1 MQLSTLS
8 LAAFFTTAASFT
20 VHPLNSVG
28 VSVSRVTRK
37 SSRSDQGWN
46 NDNFLDA
53 LGGGEPAR
61 DAANQQYQRESANRS
76 AARDRRFQSMVGE
89 GDEPDIA
96 ALFGGK
102 VAGMPD
108 KPPKAPETDEENPMG
123 GQIFKQMMEKAQKG
137 PSKIVAKAE
146 PEPEERAPR
155 AIYPLQAP
163 TAAPVKAVDANSM
176 AYYQQQLQV
185 WQQQMTAYSQFIASN
200 PEAAAE
206 MTMPLPPQP
215 PLGMGGPKAKEV
227 PDLESNSGV
236 IDPKKYLPKG
246 SGNKDS
252 YEITGPADIYFAQ
265 LKRDSFVRSEAR
277 KSGDME
283 VANTPFADVGVKAL
297 TTILSDELIKQR
309 RDRLAENGGEFE
321 TSRDEMILPY
331 EEDDMDIDVSYTGIS
346 YKQKLMDRKKKAGG
360 SVPQAAAAVVSTPE
374 PVVAQPAPTPMPVV
388 VPEPEPVVVPTAEA
402 VTVAEAEVVEEVEE
416 EEEGKPNFALD
427 VSEDFDG
434 AVVPAPSMEDSE
446 ESRRSIR
453 TLMGLI
459 LKHRGGSGF
468 GHGRLA
474 EAEAKKLTEN
484 VNEVLALLRSE
495 AGMEAAAP
503 AITTPSM
510 DAMSSPLAGT
520 IACAEAALNMYKAAD
535 SRSQKDLLIPVRDAL
550 MSTISTLN
558 KEIAGSS
565 SSEVSSEAPPSPVYA
580 TTMEFPD
587 TYKVTKP
594 EEETIAMTMT
604 KPEEAEIAV
613 APAPSGADGNTE
625 VLQNVFETLKSAV
638 GDEKYGLREIG
649 SDEVA
654 HIKDVLLDMRSVL
667 MDELDNGIPE

>member
-1 MQLSTLS
+1 MHLSTLS
-8 LAAFFTTAASFT
+8 LVAFFTTAASFT

-28 VSVSRVTRK
+28 VSVSRVTRR

-61 DAANQQYQRESANRS
+61 DAANQQYQRESANR
-76 AARDRRFQSMVGE
+76 AASRDRRFQSMMGE
-89 GDEPDIA
+89 GSDEPDIA

-123 GQIFKQMMEKAQKG
+123 GQIFKQMMEKAEKG
-137 PSKIVAKAE
+137 PSRIAAKSEA
-146 PEPEERAPR
+146 EPEERAPR
-155 AIYPLQAP
+155 AIYPPQAP
-163 TAAPVKAVDANSM
+163 TAAPVKAVDPNAM

-185 WQQQMTAYSQFIASN
+185 WQQQMTTYSQFIASN

-215 PLGMGGPKAKEV
+215 PFGIGGPKAKEV
-227 PDLESNSGV
+227 PVD
-236 IDPKKYLPKG
+236 DPKNYLPKG

-277 KSGDME
+277 KAGDMD
-283 VANTPFADVGVKAL
+283 VANNPFADVGVKAL

-346 YKQKLMDRKKKAGG
+346 YKQKLMDMKKKAAGRI
-360 SVPQAAAAVVSTPE
+360 PQAAAAVVS
-374 PVVAQPAPTPMPVV
+374 APTPMPVV
-388 VPEPEPVVVPTAEA
+388 VQEPEPVVVPTAEA
-402 VTVAEAEVVEEVEE
+402 VTIAQAEEVKE

-434 AVVPAPSMEDSE
+434 AVVPAPSMEDAE
-446 ESRRSIR
+446 ESRTSIR

-474 EAEAKKLTEN
+474 EAEAVKLTEN

-495 AGMEAAAP
+495 GGMEAPAP
-503 AITTPSM
+503 AFTTPSM
-510 DAMSSPLAGT
+510 DAMSPPLAGT
-520 IACAEAALNMYKAAD
+520 VACAEAALNMYKTAD
-535 SRSQKDLLIPVRDAL
+535 SGSQKDLMIPVREAL
-550 MSTISTLN
+550 MNAINNLD
-558 KEIAGSS
+558 KEITGSS

-594 EEETIAMTMT
+594 KEETITMTMT
-604 KPEEAEIAV
+604 KPVEAEIAV
-613 APAPSGADGNTE
+613 APAPSGTDRNTE